1 MKNIEQHDIEKRDDY
16 ETILAEF
23 GISKLEN
30 IAPRI
35 KKEHLFIRRR
45 VVFAHRDFDKILD
58 RVDNNQGFAIISG
71 RGPSNNLHFGHVVLF
86 ELIRFFQETYKC
98 DFFLPLSD
106 DEKYVFRK
114 VKTLEETYALAIQNA
129 IDIFALGFKPDKVHA
144 YISSNSPRIQY
155 IALTLSVNQT
165 YNAIKAA
172 LGLNGEEN
180 AGTVYY
186 TCIQAAHI
194 LHPTIDFNL
203 PVVVPIGLDQDVYMR
218 LTRDIARKRKIVLPA
233 SLYIKYL
240 KGLTGGP
247 MSSSA
252 PETCIFLRDD
262 QKTIK
267 KKIMNAFTGGRATIK
282 EQRELGATPEICT
295 IYDWFEK
302 FFIKDDEELKK
313 TYLGCKNGDLICGL
327 DCKPKLLKMVNN
339 YLEEYKERKKEVV
352 RNIEKYFQHEI
363 DFDRA
368 NIEEGA
374 K

>member
-313 TYLGCKNGDLICGL
+313 TYLGCKNG
-327 DCKPKLLKMVNN
+327 
-339 YLEEYKERKKEVV
+339 
-352 RNIEKYFQHEI
+352 
-363 DFDRA
+363 
-368 NIEEGA
+368 
-374 K
+374 

>member
-1 MKNIEQHDIEKRDDY
+1 VKNIEQHDIEKRDDY